1 MSLTQ
6 DYAGARE
13 RAMKDFP
20 YNHRSLSLRL
30 VTFAWKNGSR
40 VTDVTVAT
48 SRLISNAVKQR
59 GGEYGL

>member
-1 MSLTQ
+1 
-6 DYAGARE
+6 
-13 RAMKDFP
+13 MKDFP